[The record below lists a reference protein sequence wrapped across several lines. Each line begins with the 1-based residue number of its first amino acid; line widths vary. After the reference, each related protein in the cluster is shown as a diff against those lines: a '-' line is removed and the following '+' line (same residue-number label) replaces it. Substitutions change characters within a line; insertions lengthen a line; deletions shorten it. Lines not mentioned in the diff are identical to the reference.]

1 VGFFIRFP
9 KQPFGKIHSFF
20 LYLTNRLVKC
30 ETAIMPK
37 QKTDTD
43 TIVKAALEI
52 FLEKGYHN
60 TSMSDIANETGLL
73 KGSLYHHF
81 NSKADLMKNVIS
93 FLHDFYKSEIFSI
106 SDDKTLNT
114 DQKVRALIQASEE
127 VFFNRRG
134 GNFMTN
140 IALETLNVV
149 PEFTDMIRAFF
160 RDWIKCIKDVYA
172 EVMTTKTAE
181 SLAHQTFSEIEGAVI
196 MTEIFDDKSYL
207 RRAHKRI
214 YNRFRSLAVPG

>member
-1 VGFFIRFP
+1 
-9 KQPFGKIHSFF
+9 
-20 LYLTNRLVKC
+20 
-30 ETAIMPK
+30 MPK
-37 QKTDTD
+37 QKTDTES
-43 TIVKAALEI
+43 IVKSALHI

-81 NSKADLMKNVIS
+81 NSKEDLMKAVIAS
-93 FLHDFYKSEIFSI
+93 LHEYYKREVFSI
-106 SDDKTLNT
+106 SDDGDLTT
-114 DQKVRALIQASEE
+114 DQKVQALIQASEE

-149 PEFTDMIRAFF
+149 PEFTVMIRNFF
-160 RDWIKCIKDVYA
+160 KDWISCVNDVYA
-172 EVMTTKTAE
+172 EKMPVKGAE
-181 SLAHQTFSEIEGAVI
+181 HMAHQTISEIEGAVF
-196 MTEIFDDKSYL
+196 MMELFDDKSYL

-214 YNRFRSLAVPG
+214 YQRFLDMVSKYNN